1 MRLSSKPT
9 APTAAYADWL
19 HPALLSG
26 TPERV
31 ANRDGYGQGVLA
43 LGKEDERVVVLTA
56 DVAESTRVLAFK
68 QQFPK
73 RFIECGVAEQNM
85 MGIAA
90 GLALSGHI
98 PFVSSYATFSPGRS
112 WDQLRVSVCYSNA
125 NVKVIGAH
133 TGISVGPDGATH
145 QALEDIAMTRVLPG
159 LVVIAPCDVH
169 EARKATIAA
178 AKHTGPVYIRLEREK
193 TPVVTTE
200 EAPFE
205 IGRAYVAR
213 PGSDVTIVASGPL
226 LAEALFA
233 AEALSKKQ
241 KIEAEVI
248 NCPTIKPLDE
258 DTLLKSFKKTG
269 CAVTVEEHQITGGL
283 FGAIAELAARKLPIP
298 LEPVGMP
305 NSFGES
311 GEPAELLAAYGMDS
325 PAIQTA
331 VKQLLRRI

>member
-1 MRLSSKPT
+1 MNHSSDSKVSTHFP
-9 APTAAYADWL
+9 L
-19 HPALLSG
+19 HPTLLSG
-26 TPERV
+26 SPELV
-31 ANRDGYGQGVLA
+31 PNRDGYGQGVLA
-43 LGKEDERVVVLTA
+43 LGQEMEQVVVLTA

-90 GLALSGHI
+90 GLALSGFI

-112 WDQLRVSVCYSNA
+112 WDQLRVSVCYSKA
-125 NVKVIGAH
+125 NVKIIGAH

-159 LVVIAPCDVH
+159 LVILAPCDVH

-178 AKHTGPVYIRLEREK
+178 ANYKGPVYLRLAREK
-193 TPVVTTE
+193 TPVITTE
-200 EAPFE
+200 ETPFE
-205 IGRAYVAR
+205 IGRAYVVR
-213 PGSDVTIVASGPL
+213 PGSDVTIVATGPL

-233 AEALSKKQ
+233 AEALAKKQ
-241 KIEAEVI
+241 IQAEVI
-248 NCPTIKPLDE
+248 NCPTIKPLDT

-269 CAVTVEEHQITGGL
+269 CAVAVEEHQVTGGL
-283 FGAIAELAARKLPIP
+283 FGAIAECVAQLHPIP
-298 LEPVGMP
+298 LEAIGMP
-305 NSFGES
+305 DSFGES

-325 PAIQTA
+325 AAIQAA
-331 VKQLLRRI
+331 VKRLLRRI

>member
-1 MRLSSKPT
+1 MSPSSKPT
-9 APTAAYADWL
+9 APTATYADWL
-19 HPALLSG
+19 HPVLLSG
-26 TPERV
+26 TPERA
-31 ANRDGYGQGVLA
+31 ANRDGYGQGVLR
-43 LGKEDERVVVLTA
+43 LGQDDERVVVLTA

-159 LVVIAPCDVH
+159 LIVIAPCDVH
-169 EARKATIAA
+169 EAQKATLAA
-178 AKHTGPVYIRLEREK
+178 AKHTGPVYIRLAREK
-193 TPVVTTE
+193 TPVITTE
-200 EAPFE
+200 DAPFE
-205 IGRAYVAR
+205 IGRAYIVR
-213 PGSDVTIVASGPL
+213 PGTDVTIVASGPL

-248 NCPTIKPLDE
+248 NCPTIKPLDG

-283 FGAIAELAARKLPIP
+283 FGAIAELTSRKFPIP

-325 PAIQTA
+325 SAIQTA

>member
-1 MRLSSKPT
+1 MKSTKSKSSATSTFPID
-9 APTAAYADWL
+9 PN
-19 HPALLSG
+19 LLG
-26 TPERV
+26 KTPERIP
-31 ANRDGYGQGVLA
+31 NRDGYGQGVLEIA
-43 LGKEDERVVVLTA
+43 TEDERVVVLTA

-68 QQFPK
+68 KQFPK
-73 RFIECGVAEQNM
+73 RFFECGVAEQNM

-145 QALEDIAMTRVLPG
+145 QALEDIALTRVLPG
-159 LVVIAPCDVH
+159 LVVLAPCDVH

-178 AKHTGPVYIRLEREK
+178 AKYSGPVYLRLAREK
-193 TPVVTTE
+193 TPVITTPDS
-200 EAPFE
+200 PFE
-205 IGRAYVAR
+205 IGKAYVVR
-213 PGSDVTIVASGPL
+213 PGTDVTIVATGPL

-233 AEALSKKQ
+233 AEVLAKKQ
-241 KIEAEVI
+241 IQAEII
-248 NCPTIKPLDE
+248 NCPTIKPLD
-258 DTLLKSFKKTG
+258 DTTLLESFKKTG

-283 FGAIAELAARKLPIP
+283 FGAIAELTSRTHPIP

-305 NSFGES
+305 NVFGES
-311 GEPAELLAAYGMDS
+311 GEPAELLAAYDMD
-325 PAIQTA
+325 QTA
-331 VKQLLRRI
+331 ILAAVKRLFRRI